1 MSDTGIKQLSKVIE
15 FIKKKKISRA
25 QVEYQSYSKMPSKKC
40 SDYITSLQE
49 RVLKGEIDIGN
60 IPDSELELFN
70 EKPSEEDALKR
81 KGEVKRNI
89 LIAGVIG
96 LICFVIYLSGG
107 FETNSTSS
115 SSSSNKIDTCKC
127 LTSSGYYN
135 SNESSCD
142 RVINAY
148 IGGNWK
154 GSMNHSQT
162 AKWNQLKSRCGY

>member
-1 MSDTGIKQLSKVIE
+1 MKTKQCNKCNKETKLAFKCEHCGAIQQWTMSEQLSFFKGLYN
-15 FIKKKKISRA
+15 IKKGL
-25 QVEYQSYSKMPSKKC
+25 
-40 SDYITSLQE
+40 YIGT
-49 RVLKGEIDIGN
+49 I
-60 IPDSELELFN
+60 
-70 EKPSEEDALKR
+70 
-81 KGEVKRNI
+81 
-89 LIAGVIG
+89 VIVATVSFQ
-96 LICFVIYLSGG
+96 IFSG
-107 FETNSTSS
+107 FETNSTS

-154 GSMNHSQT
+154 GHMNQSQT